1 MDHDHLVTDR
11 VIGCAI
17 EVHRALGPGLL
28 ERAYLLA
35 LCAELAHVG
44 IPFQREQTF
53 PLTYRG
59 LQLADYIPDLI
70 VEGTAIIEVKAVSHL
85 DPIFTAQLVTYLR
98 ITQLRVGLLLNFN
111 RPKLMDGIKRVV
123 L

>member
-1 MDHDHLVTDR
+1 MDHDHLVTDC
-11 VIGCAI
+11 VLGCAI

-35 LCAELAHVG
+35 LCAELAHSG
-44 IPFQREQTF
+44 IAFERERTF

-59 LQLADYIPDLI
+59 LDLGVYIPDLI
-70 VEGTAIIEVKAVSHL
+70 VEGTAIIEVKSVAHL
-85 DPIFTAQLVTYLR
+85 DPIFTAQLITYLR
-98 ITQLRVGLLLNFN
+98 ITKLRVGLLLNFN

>member
-35 LCAELAHVG
+35 LCAELAHAGIAFERERSFAMVYRDVDVG
-44 IPFQREQTF
+44 V
-53 PLTYRG
+53 
-59 LQLADYIPDLI
+59 YIPDLI
-70 VEGTAIIEVKAVSHL
+70 VEGKATSRSRASPTSSPYSRHSWSRTFVS
-85 DPIFTAQLVTYLR
+85 PT
-98 ITQLRVGLLLNFN
+98 
-111 RPKLMDGIKRVV
+111 
-123 L
+123 

>member
-1 MDHDHLVTDR
+1 MDHGHLVTDR

-17 EVHRALGPGLL
+17 QVHRALGPGLL

-35 LCAELAHVG
+35 LCAELAHAG
-44 IPFQREQTF
+44 IAFERERSF
-53 PLTYRG
+53 PLTHRG
-59 LQLADYIPDLI
+59 VDIGAYVPDLI
-70 VEGTAIIEVKAVSHL
+70 VEHEAIIEVKSVAHL
-85 DPIFTAQLVTYLR
+85 DPIFTAQLITYLR
-98 ITQLRVGLLLNFN
+98 VTNLRVGLLLNFN

>member
-1 MDHDHLVTDR
+1 MEHDHIVTDR

-35 LCAELAHVG
+35 LCAELAYEGIDFERERSVPLQHRGVDVG
-44 IPFQREQTF
+44 T
-53 PLTYRG
+53 
-59 LQLADYIPDLI
+59 YIPDLI
-70 VEGTAIIEVKAVSHL
+70 VERKAIIEVKAVPNL
-85 DPIFTAQLVTYLR
+85 DPIFTAQLLTYLR
-98 ITQLRVGLLLNFN
+98 ITNLHVGLLLNFN

>member
-17 EVHRALGPGLL
+17 EVHKALGPGLL

-35 LCAELAHVG
+35 LCAELAHAG
-44 IPFQREQTF
+44 IAFERERTF

-59 LQLADYIPDLI
+59 LELGTYIPDLI
-70 VEGTAIIEVKAVSHL
+70 VEQKAIIEVKAVSHL

-111 RPKLMDGIKRVV
+111 RPKLTDGLKRVV

>member
-1 MDHDHLVTDR
+1 MDHDHIVTDR

-35 LCAELAHVG
+35 LCAELAYTGVA
-44 IPFQREQTF
+44 FERERTF
-53 PLTYRG
+53 PLVYRG
-59 LQLADYIPDLI
+59 VDVGAYVPDLI
-70 VEGTAIIEVKAVSHL
+70 VEGKAIIEVKSVSNL

-98 ITQLRVGLLLNFN
+98 VTQLRVGLLLNFN
-111 RPKLMDGIKRVV
+111 RAKLMDGIKRVV

>member
-17 EVHRALGPGLL
+17 EVHRSLGPGLL

-35 LCAELAHVG
+35 LCAELQHAG
-44 IPFQREQTF
+44 LSFERERRF
-53 PLTYRG
+53 PLVHRG
-59 LQLADYIPDLI
+59 VEVGEYFPDLI
-70 VEGTAIIEVKAVSHL
+70 VQGTSVIEVKSVAHL
-85 DPIFTAQLVTYLR
+85 DPIFTAQLITYLR
-98 ITQLRVGLLLNFN
+98 ITGLRIGLLLNFN
-111 RPKLMDGIKRVV
+111 RPRLLDGIKRVV

>member
-1 MDHDHLVTDR
+1 MEHDHIVTDR

-35 LCAELAHVG
+35 LCAELAYEGIDFERERSVPLQHRGVDVG
-44 IPFQREQTF
+44 T
-53 PLTYRG
+53 
-59 LQLADYIPDLI
+59 YIPDLI
-70 VEGTAIIEVKAVSHL
+70 VERKAIIEVKAVPNL
-85 DPIFTAQLVTYLR
+85 DPIFTAQLLTYLR
-98 ITQLRVGLLLNFN
+98 ITNLHVGLSLNFN

>member
-1 MDHDHLVTDR
+1 MDHDHFVTDR

-35 LCAELAHVG
+35 LCAELAHTGIAFERERPFSLVYRDVDVG
-44 IPFQREQTF
+44 
-53 PLTYRG
+53 L
-59 LQLADYIPDLI
+59 YIPDLI
-70 VEGTAIIEVKAVSHL
+70 VEGQAIIEVKSVAYL
-85 DPIFTAQLVTYLR
+85 DPIFTAQLITYLR
-98 ITQLRVGLLLNFN
+98 ITKLKVGLLLNFN

>member
-35 LCAELAHVG
+35 LCAELAHTGIAFERERPFPMVYRDVDVG
-44 IPFQREQTF
+44 
-53 PLTYRG
+53 L
-59 LQLADYIPDLI
+59 YIPDLI
-70 VEGTAIIEVKAVSHL
+70 VEGKAIVEVKSVTHL
-85 DPIFTAQLVTYLR
+85 EPIFTAQLVTYLR
-98 ITQLRVGLLLNFN
+98 ITRLRVGLLLNFN
-111 RPKLMDGIKRVV
+111 RPKLMDGMKRVV